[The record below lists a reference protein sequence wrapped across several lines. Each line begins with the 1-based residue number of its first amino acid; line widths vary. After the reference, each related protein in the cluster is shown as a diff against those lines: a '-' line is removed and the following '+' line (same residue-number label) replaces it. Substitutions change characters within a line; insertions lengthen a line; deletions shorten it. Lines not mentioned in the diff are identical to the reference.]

1 MAPIQLDGDGRERD
15 LLLINAIIDGFAK
28 RGRMDEARRIFDS
41 MDRRTAASW
50 NCVIGGYA
58 RCGQPELAL
67 QFFARLHAEGLDPNG
82 RSFVAALQACS
93 SLAAREKGVT
103 DLQGK
108 IIKLRSL
115 KRGLALH
122 SQLQSGG
129 FSVDRFVASALVDF
143 YGKCGTV
150 REALEIFQAAKLGT
164 KDVVLWSA
172 MISACSQGGE
182 DELALKLFELM
193 LLEDGV
199 EANARTLVTVL
210 DACTNLGWLDRGGE
224 IYSKFARTGTGTLSS
239 VFVSNSLMDMY
250 AKWGRLLD
258 CRRVFD
264 GMIERDSVSWN
275 VMIMG
280 YAKGGEAERALELF
294 TAMQALDVVI
304 SSRTLV
310 AVLQACLDM
319 AEKEE
324 ARLVDGRPLKVAS
337 LEKALAFHSWFLDG
351 LEDVYAANNL
361 ISLYAWCGSLDDA
374 ARVFDKMVIKDIMIE
389 AYTESGNH
397 ELALQEFSKMGLR
410 GLKPDSQ
417 TFASVLKACGG
428 LGALQAGQKIHRLI
442 EETGAEISPAVAN
455 SLISFY
461 GKCGDMVESRR
472 VFDGFPDKD
481 AVSWS
486 ALIAGYSRQG
496 DSDTVFDLFERMQEF
511 SKPDAVTFS
520 SVLSVCCH
528 SGLVDKG
535 MEYFQA
541 MCSDYGLSPSVE
553 HVISMVDLLGR
564 ANRLEDALAM
574 VQSLPVEEVCSRIW
588 MALLGACFKWKNAVI
603 GEVAF
608 DALSKVDD
616 QGGTAYALMANIYSG
631 SNNENY
637 DNLEVIG
644 T

>member
-1 MAPIQLDGDGRERD
+1 MAPIQLDGDGRKRD
-15 LLLINAIIDGFAK
+15 LLSGKNIGLINAIIDGFAK
-28 RGRMDEARRIFDS
+28 RGMMDDARRIFDS

-50 NCVIGGYA
+50 NCVIDGYP
-58 RCGQPELAL
+58 RSGQPDLSL
-67 QFFARLHAEGLDPNG
+67 LFFGRLHAEGLDPNG
-82 RSFVAALQACS
+82 RSFCAALHACS
-93 SLAAREKGVT
+93 SMAATEKGVT
-103 DLQGK
+103 YLQGR

-129 FSVDRFVASALVDF
+129 FLVDRFVASALVDF

-182 DELALKLFELM
+182 DELALELFELM

-199 EANARTLVTVL
+199 EANARTLVAVL

-224 IYSKFARTGTGTLSS
+224 IYSKFARTGTGISSS

-258 CRRVFD
+258 CQRVFD
-264 GMIERDSVSWN
+264 GMLERDSVSWN
-275 VMIMG
+275 VLIMG
-280 YAKGGEAERALELF
+280 YAKGGEAQRAVELF
-294 TAMQALDVVI
+294 TAMQALDVVV

-337 LEKALAFHSWFLDG
+337 LEKGLAFHFRFLDG

-374 ARVFDKMVIKDIMIE
+374 ARVFDKM
-389 AYTESGNH
+389 
-397 ELALQEFSKMGLR
+397 
-410 GLKPDSQ
+410 

-428 LGALQAGQKIHRLI
+428 LGALQAGQAIHRLI
-442 EETGAEISPAVAN
+442 EETGAESSPAVAN

-496 DSDTVFDLFERMQEF
+496 DSDAVFDLFERMQEF
-511 SKPDAVTFS
+511 AKPDAVTFS

-528 SGLVDKG
+528 AGLVDKG
-535 MEYFQA
+535 MEYFHA

-608 DALSKVDD
+608 DALPKVDD

>member
-1 MAPIQLDGDGRERD
+1 
-15 LLLINAIIDGFAK
+15 
-28 RGRMDEARRIFDS
+28 MDEARRIFDA

-58 RCGQPELAL
+58 RCGQPYLAL
-67 QFFARLHAEGLDPNG
+67 LFFGLLHAEGLDPNG

-93 SLAAREKGVT
+93 SLAATEKGVR
-103 DLQGK
+103 DLQGR

-129 FSVDRFVASALVDF
+129 FLVDRFVASALVDF
-143 YGKCGTV
+143 YGKCGSV

-182 DELALKLFELM
+182 DELALELFELM

-199 EANARTLVTVL
+199 EANARTLVAVL

-224 IYSKFARTGTGTLSS
+224 IYSKFARTGTGISSS

-294 TAMQALDVVI
+294 TAMQALDVVV

-337 LEKALAFHSWFLDG
+337 LEKALAFHSRFLDG

-374 ARVFDKMVIKDIMIE
+374 ARVFDKMVIKDLVSWNIMIE

-397 ELALQEFSKMGLR
+397 ELALQEFSKMGLQ

-428 LGALQAGQKIHRLI
+428 LGALQAGQAIHRLI
-442 EETGAEISPAVAN
+442 EEAGAESSPAVAN
-455 SLISFY
+455 SLVSFY

-496 DSDTVFDLFERMQEF
+496 DSDAVFDLFERMQEF
-511 SKPDAVTFS
+511 AKPDAVTFS

-528 SGLVDKG
+528 AGLVDKG
-535 MEYFQA
+535 MEYFHA

-564 ANRLEDALAM
+564 ANRLEDALA
-574 VQSLPVEEVCSRIW
+574 VVESLPMKEVCSRIW
-588 MALLGACFKWKNAVI
+588 MALLGACFKWKNGVI

-631 SNNENY
+631 SNNEN
-637 DNLEVIG
+637 LEVIAG
-644 T
+644 SL